1 MIFVDRKPKIVE
13 ALVPL
18 SVSPNDQ
25 GDQKDRD
32 SLREKAYLEIKD
44 IEKYPDYMESISSI
58 EVLKRDEKSITARWN
73 GSIDGAPLTWIQKNE
88 LLDDK
93 KEVHFE
99 AIEGDFEI
107 FKGKWSI
114 GSDKKNLLLQLEIEY
129 RLGIPVIEDVLG
141 PILSEKIKT
150 NSIAMLEAIASRL
163 NCNG

>member
-1 MIFVDRKPKIVE
+1 MILADRKTKIVE

-18 SVSPNDQ
+18 PASPNDR
-25 GDQKDRD
+25 GDQE
-32 SLREKAYLEIKD
+32 SLKEKAYSEIKN

-58 EVLKRDEKSITARWN
+58 EVLQRDGQSITARWN

-93 KEVHFE
+93 QEVHFE
-99 AIEGDFEI
+99 ALEGDFEI

-114 GSDKKNLLLQLEIEY
+114 NSHKNKLLLQLEIEY

-150 NSIAMLEAIASRL
+150 NSIAMLEAIAFRL
-163 NCNG
+163 NRND

>member
-1 MIFVDRKPKIVE
+1 MNFAGRKPKIVE

-18 SVSPNDQ
+18 FVSPNDQ
-25 GDQKDRD
+25 DNREL
-32 SLREKAYLEIKD
+32 LREKAYLEIKD
-44 IEKYPDYMESISSI
+44 IEKYPDYMESVSSI

-93 KEVHFE
+93 QEVHFE
-99 AIEGDFEI
+99 ALEGDFEI

-114 GSDKKNLLLQLEIEY
+114 GSHKKNLLLQLEIEY

>member
-1 MIFVDRKPKIVE
+1 MNFVDRKPKIVE

-18 SVSPNDQ
+18 PVSINDQ
-25 GDQKDRD
+25 DDPE
-32 SLREKAYLEIKD
+32 SLKEKAYLKIKD
-44 IEKYPDYMESISSI
+44 VEKYPDYMESVSSI
-58 EVLKRDEKSITARWN
+58 EVLERDETSITARWN
-73 GSIDGAPLTWIQKNE
+73 GSIDGAPLTWVQKNE
-88 LLDDK
+88 FLDDK
-93 KEVHFE
+93 QEVHFE

-114 GSDKKNLLLQLEIEY
+114 GSYKKDLLLQIEIEY

>member
-1 MIFVDRKPKIVE
+1 MILADRKTKIVE

-18 SVSPNDQ
+18 SVSPNDR
-25 GDQKDRD
+25 GDQE
-32 SLREKAYLEIKD
+32 SLKERAYSEIKD

-58 EVLKRDEKSITARWN
+58 EILQRDGQSITARWN

-88 LLDDK
+88 LLDHK
-93 KEVHFE
+93 QEVRFE
-99 AIEGDFEI
+99 ALEGDFEI

-114 GSDKKNLLLQLEIEY
+114 NSHKNKLLLQLEIEY

-150 NSIAMLEAIASRL
+150 NSIAMLEAIAFRL
-163 NCNG
+163 NRND

>member
-1 MIFVDRKPKIVE
+1 MILADRKTKIVE

-18 SVSPNDQ
+18 SVSPNDR
-25 GDQKDRD
+25 GDQE
-32 SLREKAYLEIKD
+32 SLKERAYSEIKD

-58 EVLKRDEKSITARWN
+58 EILQRDGQSITARWN

-88 LLDDK
+88 LLDHK
-93 KEVHFE
+93 QEVRFE
-99 AIEGDFEI
+99 ALEGDFEI

-114 GSDKKNLLLQLEIEY
+114 GSHKNKLLLQLEIEY

-150 NSIAMLEAIASRL
+150 NSIAMLEAIAFRL
-163 NCNG
+163 NRND